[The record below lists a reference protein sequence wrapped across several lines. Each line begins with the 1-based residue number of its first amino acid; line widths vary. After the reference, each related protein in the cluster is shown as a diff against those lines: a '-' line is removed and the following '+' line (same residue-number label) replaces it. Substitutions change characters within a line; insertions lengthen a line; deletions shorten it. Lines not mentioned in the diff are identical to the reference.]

1 MKKHASL
8 RKKYLCKAQI
18 LPITFRED
26 MNVADLVE
34 SFSCSGAFNAGRLA
48 EACKLFLKMVEEDT
62 TIALTLSGAMTP
74 AGLGGTVI
82 SMMERGLIDFIISTG
97 ANLFHDCHE
106 SLGFKHYKG
115 TPAIDDKLLRKK
127 RIDRIYDTFAN
138 DREFAK
144 VDRYIINFVE
154 SLDFSR
160 NYTTREFFYLLGKR
174 LSKAGATEGIITA
187 AYKANI
193 PIYCPAVGDSSY
205 GIALAILSH
214 LKNRNFKFNVIEDVL
229 ETAKIT
235 ANAPAC
241 GEFIIGGG
249 TPKNFIQQSE
259 VVSHMLKFNVQGLK
273 YAVQLSQDSP
283 VWGGLSGC
291 TFEEATSWGK
301 IAFDAKKIFVHVDAT
316 IALPLLASALAE
328 KRKNKKRTPALKLEI
343 SGEKLK
349 IISRK
354 KK

>member
-1 MKKHASL
+1 MHNLLKIPIHPYSVNYKNSSVYSAIKSMENTSYQGRSL
-8 RKKYLCKAQI
+8 GIAFKI
-18 LPITFRED
+18 LDKMLSDRVTIF
-26 MNVADLVE
+26 M
-34 SFSCSGAFNAGRLA
+34 GLA
-48 EACKLFLKMVEEDT
+48 
-62 TIALTLSGAMTP
+62 GAMIP
-74 AGLGGTVI
+74 AGMRNIIVYL
-82 SMMERGLIDFIISTG
+82 MEHNYIDCLVSTG